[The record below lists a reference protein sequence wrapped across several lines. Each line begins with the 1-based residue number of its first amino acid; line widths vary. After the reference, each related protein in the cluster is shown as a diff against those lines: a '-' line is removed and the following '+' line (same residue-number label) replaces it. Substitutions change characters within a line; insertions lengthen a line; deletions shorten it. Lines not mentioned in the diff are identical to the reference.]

1 MLWHIETDAEIY
13 AAQSSTGHHAW
24 SAGGRLGVEAT
35 TDHPTAM
42 QIVATLHEHG
52 RKAWMSPAPGT
63 RPADAASEG
72 LRAYAQGRDGLVE
85 AVHAGLEAGLT
96 KAQIAR
102 EAGLSR
108 MGLDKIIDRYGL
120 DALVKGK

>member
-1 MLWHIETDAEIY
+1 M
-13 AAQSSTGHHAW
+13 
-24 SAGGRLGVEAT
+24 
-35 TDHPTAM
+35 
-42 QIVATLHEHG
+42 
-52 RKAWMSPAPGT
+52 
-63 RPADAASEG
+63 
-72 LRAYAQGRDGLVE
+72 E

-108 MGLDKIIDRYGL
+108 MGLDKIINRYGL